1 MTTRR
6 WLLPG
11 LAAGAVVLVAAGT
24 AVGLSGRDDDP
35 AAAGPGVGTSAAA
48 APTTGAAAPAVPATD
63 PADLLVRDGT
73 QVVVSGQVLALP
85 GRPVRMCAP
94 LAVAAPGYEPGTE
107 PLPDYCEGGVTVRG
121 LDLAAISERKL
132 DRGVVTGR
140 ARVEG
145 RYAAGVVTVARQ
157 AAPDPEVQRPS
168 SLPERP
174 PCAPPPGGWQPT
186 GQPVEIDPLTAY
198 LTAHPDQYVDPW
210 ITYPGG
216 HPATGDGSTPYPAVS
231 VPVVGTVLD
240 PAAAEPAL
248 RKVHPGNLCVVRV
261 PRSAA
266 TLKAVTD
273 RLTRDD
279 TGWREHRVYETGPD
293 PIAGTVDVSLVVLD
307 PAAQRWLRQADDR
320 TGAVRPHP
328 WVRPLR

>member
-24 AVGLSGRDDDP
+24 VVGLSGRGDDP
-35 AAAGPGVGTSAAA
+35 VAAGPGTTTPA
-48 APTTGAAAPAVPATD
+48 APLPVD

-73 QVVVSGQVLALP
+73 QVAVSGQVVALP

-94 LAVAAPGYEPGTE
+94 LAVALPGYEPGSE
-107 PLPDYCEGGVTVRG
+107 PLPEYCEVGVTVRG
-121 LDLAAISERKL
+121 LDLAAIGGRTL

-145 RYAAGVVTVARQ
+145 RYASGVVTVTRQ

-168 SLPERP
+168 SLSERP
-174 PCAPPPGGWQPT
+174 PCAPPPGGWRATADPA
-186 GQPVEIDPLTAY
+186 EIDPLAAY
-198 LTAHPDQYVDPW
+198 AAAHPDAYVDPW
-210 ITYPGG
+210 VTYPGG
-216 HPATGDGSTPYPAVS
+216 YPTTDDGSTPYPTVT

-266 TLKAVTD
+266 TLKTVTD
-273 RLTRDD
+273 RLTGDD
-279 TGWREHRVYETGPD
+279 AGWREHRVYETGPD
-293 PIAGTVDVSLVVLD
+293 PIAGTVDVSLLVLD